1 MPQIDSIL
9 IATRNPGKIRE
20 IAAMLGR
27 QGIRAVTLADL
38 PTLPEVDETGTTFM
52 ENAAK
57 KAAEY
62 AAAAGLYSLADDSG
76 LEVAALGGRPGVHSA
91 RYAGASAGYEAKIR
105 TLLAELGETGSG
117 DRSARF
123 VCAMAF
129 ADPGGEVIWTAEG
142 ICEGELAASPIGT
155 NGFGYDPIFIPAD
168 YDRTFGELSDDV
180 KRSISHRARATDAFM
195 RFFLDFMGV

>member
-9 IATRNPGKIRE
+9 IATRNPGKVRE

-27 QGIRAVTLADL
+27 QGIAAITLADL
-38 PTLPEVDETGTTFM
+38 STIPDVDETGTTFA

-62 AAAAGLYSLADDSG
+62 ATAAGMYSLGDDSG
-76 LEVAALGGRPGVHSA
+76 LEVSALGGRPGVHSA
-91 RYAGASAGYEAKIR
+91 RYAGESAGYETKIR
-105 TLLAELGETGSG
+105 TLLAELAETGSD

-123 VCAMAF
+123 VCSMAF
-129 ADPGGEVIWTAEG
+129 ADPAGKIIWTAEG
-142 ICEGELAASPIGT
+142 ICDGELAAAPSGT
-155 NGFGYDPIFIPAD
+155 NGFGYDPIFIPAGFVK
-168 YDRTFGELSDDV
+168 TFGELNDDI

-195 RFFLDFMGV
+195 RFFLDFIGV

>member
-9 IATRNPGKIRE
+9 IATRNPGKVRE

-27 QGIRAVTLADL
+27 QGIAAITLADL
-38 PTLPEVDETGTTFM
+38 PTIPDVDETGTTFL

-62 AAAAGLYSLADDSG
+62 ATAAGMYSLGDDSG
-76 LEVAALGGRPGVHSA
+76 LEVSALGGRPGVLSA
-91 RYAGASAGYEAKIR
+91 RYAGESADYETKIR
-105 TLLAELGETGSG
+105 TLLAELVETGSD

-123 VCAMAF
+123 VCSMAF
-129 ADPGGEVIWTAEG
+129 ADPAGEIIWTADG
-142 ICEGELAASPIGT
+142 ICEGELAAVPSGT
-155 NGFGYDPIFIPAD
+155 NGFGYDPIFIPTGFVK
-168 YDRTFGELSDDV
+168 TFGELNDDI

-195 RFFLDFMGV
+195 RFFLDFIGV

>member
-9 IATRNPGKIRE
+9 IATRNPGKVRE

-27 QGIRAVTLADL
+27 QGIHAVTLADL
-38 PTLPEVDETGTTFM
+38 PMLPEVDETGTTFM

-57 KAAEY
+57 KAGEY

-76 LEVAALGGRPGVHSA
+76 LEVSALGGRPGVLSA
-91 RYAGASAGYEAKIR
+91 RYAGESAGYEIKIR
-105 TLLAELGETGSG
+105 TLLAELAEAGSS

-123 VCAMAF
+123 VCSMAF
-129 ADPGGEVIWTAEG
+129 ADPGGKVIWTAEG
-142 ICEGELAASPIGT
+142 ICEGELAASPLGT
-155 NGFGYDPIFIPAD
+155 NGFGYDPIFVPAK
-168 YDRTFGELSDDV
+168 YDRTFGELDDDV

-195 RFFLDFMGV
+195 RFFLDFIGV